1 MKTTRKDIK
10 DFNDVIQVIQKITN
24 EHGFIIFYLDY
35 SYTKRR
41 LVVDK
46 LG

>member
-10 DFNDVIQVIQKITN
+10 DFNDVIQKITN
-24 EHGFIIFYLDY
+24 EPGLIIFYLDY

>member
-10 DFNDVIQVIQKITN
+10 DFNDVIQKITN